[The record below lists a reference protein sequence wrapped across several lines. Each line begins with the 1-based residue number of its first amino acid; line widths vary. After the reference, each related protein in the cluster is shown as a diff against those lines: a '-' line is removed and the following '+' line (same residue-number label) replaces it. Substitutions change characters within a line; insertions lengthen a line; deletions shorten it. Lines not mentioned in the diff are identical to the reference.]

1 MAAPA
6 FARRQSA
13 TLRRIHLLGRQ
24 LRRVLTRPLY
34 GVYERHLEQ
43 EVARG
48 MVPAHLGMI
57 LDGNRRYARSLGI
70 DARLG
75 HHFGVDRLIEVLD
88 WCAQTGIRHV
98 TLFVFSNDNFSR
110 PPQEVEYLMDLFVKR
125 GPTILKDPRLRS
137 HGVRIRAIGR
147 RDRLPAEVVATIDQL
162 ESQTAGN
169 DGMTINIA
177 MAYDGRE
184 EIVDAARKHL
194 EQVAEGGGSFAQA
207 RERLSVDA
215 ISRNL
220 YTAGVP
226 DPDFIIRTSGE
237 QRLSGFCL
245 WQSAYSEYYFTDVL
259 WPEFRRIDF
268 LRCIRS
274 YQGRKRRYGR

>member
-137 HGVRIRAIGR
+137 HGVRIR
-147 RDRLPAEVVATIDQL
+147 
-162 ESQTAGN
+162 
-169 DGMTINIA
+169 
-177 MAYDGRE
+177 
-184 EIVDAARKHL
+184 
-194 EQVAEGGGSFAQA
+194 
-207 RERLSVDA
+207 
-215 ISRNL
+215 
-220 YTAGVP
+220 
-226 DPDFIIRTSGE
+226 
-237 QRLSGFCL
+237 
-245 WQSAYSEYYFTDVL
+245 
-259 WPEFRRIDF
+259 
-268 LRCIRS
+268 
-274 YQGRKRRYGR
+274 